1 MRLMDTYSTFPP
13 PSKMAMGSPRQMT
26 TSISAQDGEQ
36 PLLALFLSGR
46 RPKTLEAYRGDLE
59 CFRAFVGAASVG
71 EAIEDLLVQGHGGA
85 HALALRYRAALLKSR
100 LAPATVNRR
109 LAALRSLVQLACKLG
124 RVSWQLSVP
133 GVEVNPYRDTR
144 GPGKEGFHR
153 LLAALEDQEEVK
165 AHRDKAILRLLFD
178 LALRREEVVRLDRED
193 IDLRRG
199 RVAVLGKKRTQ
210 KEWLSLPVPTRS
222 AIEAWLAVRGEMP
235 GSLFLRLDR
244 GGPAKRLTGR
254 SVHRIV
260 RALGEHVGLGI
271 VRPHG
276 LRHAAITEALELTR
290 GDVRAVQRFS
300 RHRDLRTLM
309 IYDDNRQDL
318 AGEVARRLAG

>member
-1 MRLMDTYSTFPP
+1 MDTHSTFPQ
-13 PSKMAMGSPRQMT
+13 PSKMALGPPQQMT
-26 TSISAQDGEQ
+26 TPISAQDGEQ
-36 PLLALFLSGR
+36 SLLALFLSGR

-59 CFRAFVGAASVG
+59 CFRAFVGSASVE
-71 EAIEDLLVQGHGGA
+71 EAVEDLLAQGHGEA

-100 LAPATVNRR
+100 LAPATINRR
-109 LAALRSLVQLACKLG
+109 LAALRSLIQLACRLG
-124 RVSWQLSVP
+124 RVSWRLSVS
-133 GVEVNPYRDTR
+133 GVEVSPYRDTR

-153 LLAALEDQEEVK
+153 LLAMLEARENVK
-165 AHRDKAILRLLFD
+165 ACRDKAILRLLFD

-210 KEWLSLPVPTRS
+210 KEWLSLPAPTRS
-222 AIEAWLAVRGEMP
+222 ALEAWLAVRGEMP
-235 GSLFLRLDR
+235 GPLFLRLDR

-260 RALGEHVGLGI
+260 RALGKDTGLGV